1 MALEEELADA
11 ATWEDAHKGKRKYK
25 VLASIADFMEGG
37 EQLGFFPGRRK
48 RARLQE
54 PWRLVMFCLAPLR
67 PQADPSPPPLLEL
80 L

>member
-1 MALEEELADA
+1 MAFEEELAHA
-11 ATWEDAHKGKRKYK
+11 EAWEDAHKGKRKYK

-37 EQLGFFPGRRK
+37 KQLDFFSGRRK
-48 RARLQE
+48 RVRLQE
-54 PWRLVMFCLAPLR
+54 PWRLVKFCLAPLR

>member
-1 MALEEELADA
+1 MAFEEELAHA
-11 ATWEDAHKGKRKYK
+11 GAWEDAHKGKRKYK
-25 VLASIADFMEGG
+25 VLASIAGCMEGG
-37 EQLGFFPGRRK
+37 KQLEAFSGRRT

-54 PWRLVMFCLAPLR
+54 PWGLVKFCLAPLR

>member
-1 MALEEELADA
+1 MAFEEELAHA
-11 ATWEDAHKGKRKYK
+11 EAWEDAHKGKRKYK

-37 EQLGFFPGRRK
+37 KQLESFSGRRK
-48 RARLQE
+48 RVRLQE
-54 PWRLVMFCLAPLR
+54 PWRLVKFCLAPLR

>member
-1 MALEEELADA
+1 MAFEEELAHA
-11 ATWEDAHKGKRKYK
+11 EAWEDAHKGKRKYK

-37 EQLGFFPGRRK
+37 KQLESFSGRRK

-54 PWRLVMFCLAPLR
+54 PWRLVKFCLAPLR